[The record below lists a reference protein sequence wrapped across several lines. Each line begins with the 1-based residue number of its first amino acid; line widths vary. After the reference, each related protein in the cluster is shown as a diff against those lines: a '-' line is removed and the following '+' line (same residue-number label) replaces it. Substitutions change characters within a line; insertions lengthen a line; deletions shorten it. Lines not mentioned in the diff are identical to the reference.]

1 MSKMIQ
7 KFRFQFLG
15 FPGSD
20 WLRSDSQNSA
30 AGINARERPF
40 SKRTSP
46 KRFPTSPDWVRFP
59 GFPVGSPAPSN
70 KLGPPPILEVRPDSD
85 FHGFP

>member
-7 KFRFQFLG
+7 KFRFQFFG
-15 FPGSD
+15 FPRFRFGYGPISKQ
-20 WLRSDSQNSA
+20 RRRHKC
-30 AGINARERPF
+30 ARAPF
-40 SKRTSP
+40 FKKDFP
-46 KRFPTSPDWVRFP
+46 ERFPTSPDWVRFP